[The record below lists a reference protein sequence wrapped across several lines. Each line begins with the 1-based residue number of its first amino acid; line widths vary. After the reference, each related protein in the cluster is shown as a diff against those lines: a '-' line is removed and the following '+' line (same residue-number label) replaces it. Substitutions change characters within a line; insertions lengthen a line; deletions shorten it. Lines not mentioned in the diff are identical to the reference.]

1 MATFSQSLDTKRFEI
16 LSGRKLNLDSK
27 KSWDQKFNKSGY
39 IFGKKP
45 ADSLTVN
52 NQFLIKNSKVLD
64 LGMGEGRNAVYLAS
78 IGHNVVGIDISS
90 VAVEK
95 AHALAKENGVKI
107 KGIVANIKDYRFNE
121 SEFDAIICFYYVE
134 RTLLKE
140 MMKWVKPGGLIFFE
154 AYTKE
159 DKKESQGKIQN
170 KLYLLKPQEVLSM
183 FPGWRV
189 LKFEEPL
196 HQARNYS
203 SIIVQRPLK

>member
-1 MATFSQSLDTKRFEI
+1 
-16 LSGRKLNLDSK
+16 
-27 KSWDQKFNKSGY
+27 
-39 IFGKKP
+39 
-45 ADSLTVN
+45 
-52 NQFLIKNSKVLD
+52 
-64 LGMGEGRNAVYLAS
+64 MGEGRNAVYLAS
-78 IGHNVVGIDISS
+78 LGHDVVGIDISS

-95 AHALAKENGVKI
+95 AHALAKENSVQI
-107 KGIVANIKDYRFNE
+107 KGIVANIKGYRFNE

-134 RTLLKE
+134 RTLIRD

-170 KLYLLKPQEVLSM
+170 KLYLLTPQEILTM